1 MFSTQLADWST
12 DEQDLCRIRYEVFV
26 NEQGVPP
33 ELEVDGED
41 ETAIHVAAFIDDAQV
56 VGTGRMLTCGKIG
69 RMAVLRAY
77 RQKGCWTSL
86 LKRVENII

>member
-1 MFSTQLADWST
+1 MFSTRLADWRT

-41 ETAIHVAAFIDDAQV
+41 ETAIHVAAFLDHAKV
-56 VGTGRMLTCGKIG
+56 VGTGRMLSRNTSVRLASMGIT
-69 RMAVLRAY
+69 RFR
-77 RQKGCWTSL
+77 WTPR
-86 LKRVENII
+86 LKRAN